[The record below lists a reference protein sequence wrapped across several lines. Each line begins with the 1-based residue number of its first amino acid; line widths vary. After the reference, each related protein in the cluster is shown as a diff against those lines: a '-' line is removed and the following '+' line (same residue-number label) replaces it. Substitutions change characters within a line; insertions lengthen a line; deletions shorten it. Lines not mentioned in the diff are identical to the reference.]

1 MVDSEIFRVQI
12 DLGRFFTDHKA
23 KAYVSVNRQWKNV
36 RQFHRHIDEIFDV
49 KKFVLLTNGGVYL
62 PGKCILNKFL
72 LESEITSWRALFFLY
87 FSQRKHRHH
96 WKRWYN
102 SVSICIGIWKIWLCK
117 LHHFILLLSIKCHSK
132 TWWQWIGNF
141 CCFGYNGHVDRANG

>member
-1 MVDSEIFRVQI
+1 MNCSLQTYDKFGEKHRKNMVDSEIFRVQI

-96 WKRWYN
+96 
-102 SVSICIGIWKIWLCK
+102 
-117 LHHFILLLSIKCHSK
+117 
-132 TWWQWIGNF
+132 
-141 CCFGYNGHVDRANG
+141 